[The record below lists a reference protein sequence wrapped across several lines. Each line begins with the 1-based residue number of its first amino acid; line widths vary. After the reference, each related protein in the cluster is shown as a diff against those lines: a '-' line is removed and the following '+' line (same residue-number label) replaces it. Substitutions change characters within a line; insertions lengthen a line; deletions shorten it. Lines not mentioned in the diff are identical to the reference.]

1 MSKDAGERL
10 EYTEIKKGES
20 QNWLELWTEQ
30 KQNPLSLVK
39 TNPIHF
45 EENYKKK
52 PLNNIFFTS
61 TLQENKLFK
70 LFVVDLLEKPRRQT
84 DGLT

>member
-10 EYTEIKKGES
+10 EYTEIKKGQS

-39 TNPIHF
+39 TNPIH
-45 EENYKKK
+45 KKN

-61 TLQENKLFK
+61 TLQENNLFK